1 MFGKLLLLFVLLP
14 LLELAILVR
23 LGGVLGFWPTIGIV
37 VVTGGVGALLARSQ
51 GIRVLSG
58 IRTELAVGRMP
69 TDRLVDGLLILVG
82 GAVLLTPGLL
92 TDVLGLALLIPFT
105 RRRFKAAVRRR
116 FDRMIRTGQVNM
128 ITLIR

>member
-1 MFGKLLLLFVLLP
+1 MLGKLLLLFVLVP

-37 VVTGGVGALLARSQ
+37 VVTGAVGALLARSQ
-51 GIRVLSG
+51 GTRVLSG
-58 IRTELAVGRMP
+58 IRTELAVGQMP

-105 RRRFKAAVRRR
+105 RRRFKAALRRR